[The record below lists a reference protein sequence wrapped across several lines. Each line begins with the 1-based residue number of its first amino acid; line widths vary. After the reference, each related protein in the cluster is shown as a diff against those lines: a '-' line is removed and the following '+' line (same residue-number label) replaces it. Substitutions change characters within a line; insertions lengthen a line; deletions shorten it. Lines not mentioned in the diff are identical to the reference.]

1 MKRIAMITILT
12 MFNVANAMAG
22 PPDPVRESILARAHA
37 AKKGVIVAVTE
48 RGDVAAD
55 TAWLL
60 SAQVVRDDGYAPLL
74 LAFKPEERENVLKTF
89 KLTETALP
97 ALIYYDRRGR
107 EISRVVGALPSRLI
121 KQARSGNSGT
131 LN

>member
-1 MKRIAMITILT
+1 MKRIVIFSALT
-12 MFNVANAMAG
+12 LFNVANAMAG

-48 RGDVAAD
+48 RGDVAAE

-60 SAQVVRDDGYAPLL
+60 SAQIVRDDGYAPLL
-74 LAFKPEERENVLKTF
+74 LAFKPEERESVLKTL

-97 ALIYYDRRGR
+97 ALIYYDRQGR

-121 KQARSGNSGT
+121 KQARGASGDT